1 MGIYVRN
8 TTDLPLPRGGG
19 PSSLEK
25 RRTPFSRE
33 LGVGATGNP
42 RSDDIQNGMRAPYA
56 AATNSA
62 TMQSKLTPNTA
73 ERNIGRSLI

>member
-1 MGIYVRN
+1 MFY
-8 TTDLPLPRGGG
+8 P
-19 PSSLEK
+19 LEK
-25 RRTPFSRE
+25 GERLFQGNSGWV
-33 LGVGATGNP
+33 GVGATGNP

>member
-1 MGIYVRN
+1 MAIN
-8 TTDLPLPRGGG
+8 ESIALPPPRVPLKKG
-19 PSSLEK
+19 S
-25 RRTPFSRE
+25 PFSRE

-42 RSDDIQNGMRAPYA
+42 RSDDIQNGMRTPYA
-56 AATNSA
+56 AAINSA

>member
-8 TTDLPLPRGGG
+8 TTDLPLPRG
-19 PSSLEK
+19 
-25 RRTPFSRE
+25 E

-42 RSDDIQNGMRAPYA
+42 RSDDIQNGMRTPYA
-56 AATNSA
+56 AAINSA

-73 ERNIGRSLI
+73 ERHIGRSLI